1 MRKSKILK
9 KLDLRILAFTAKI
22 ALLEKGLYDK
32 DSNLDIEV
40 YRQIQFYRTEIHLTN
55 KKIAFVNQGKCYLGS
70 AFPSHNIDEA

>member
-1 MRKSKILK
+1 
-9 KLDLRILAFTAKI
+9 
-22 ALLEKGLYDK
+22 LYDK